1 MAGDRSPLRGVVT
14 EGFLLVGAAILIA
27 IVVRAFVAQAFFIPS
42 ASMEPQL
49 LVGDRVVVSRIAY
62 RLHEPNRGDVVV
74 FDCPPEATCPPPA
87 DERPLPLRV
96 LFGAGE
102 AIGVRQPSTEEFI
115 KRVVALPGETVE
127 GRDGRVWIGGRLL
140 VEPYLLPGTPTS
152 DFAPVTVPDS
162 HLWVMGDNR
171 TNSSDSRSFGTIE
184 QDTVVGR
191 AVLRV
196 WPPDRTA
203 FL

>member
-1 MAGDRSPLRGVVT
+1 MAGDRSPLRGAVV
-14 EGFLLVGAAILIA
+14 EGAILIGAAIAIA
-27 IVVRAFVAQAFFIPS
+27 VVVRALVAQAFFIPS
-42 ASMEPQL
+42 SSMEPQL

-74 FDCPPEATCPPPA
+74 FDCPPEATCPPD
-87 DERPLPLRV
+87 DEGGALPVRL
-96 LFGAGE
+96 LLGAGE
-102 AIGVRQPSTEEFI
+102 AIGLRQPSTEEFI
-115 KRVVALPGETVE
+115 KRVVALPGERVE
-127 GRDGRVWIGGRLL
+127 GRDSRVYVDGRLL
-140 VEPYLLPGTPTS
+140 VEPYLRPGTPTS
-152 DFAPVTVPDS
+152 AFGPVVVPED

-184 QDTVVGR
+184 QVTVVGR